1 MISIRFKK
9 RKTTFSQG
17 GTRERGYAY
26 VRGPP
31 VLIRVGWREADFRR
45 DVLSAFNDLIENNY
59 DEVEDGF
66 ESV

>member
-1 MISIRFKK
+1 M
-9 RKTTFSQG
+9 
-17 GTRERGYAY
+17 
-26 VRGPP
+26 RGPP

-45 DVLSAFNDLIENNY
+45 DVMSAFNDLIENNY